1 VNVNTIFRDDCQV
14 AIVGAGPYGL
24 SLAAHL
30 SSAMVDA
37 RVYGRPMSFWRHNM
51 PKGMKLRSAWDASHI
66 VDPDGLLSLDVYAV
80 VGGLGRSAPL
90 TREDFIR
97 YGDWFQETALPD
109 LDARNVEKIE
119 PTGRGF
125 WLTLQDGQAV
135 NARRIV
141 VATGLA
147 KQQFRPAPFRGLP
160 AELVSHSA
168 DHASLDVF
176 RGRRVAVIGR
186 GQSACESAA
195 LLAEGGAEVE
205 MICRGAIRW
214 AGSQNPGDARR
225 HAVFRRAHRM
235 LDISSALGPFPF
247 NWLNA
252 APGTMYRVPPGWRV
266 WLDGFGLRAN
276 AAAWL
281 RPRLAGVRIDAG
293 RRIHRARPD
302 RDGVILD
309 MDDGSRGFDHV
320 LLATGYKIDI
330 ARLGFLGPELTSRI
344 ITDGGSPVLS
354 PSYESSLPGLHF
366 IGPSAVK
373 SFGPLLGQVAGAGHA
388 ARAVTAHV
396 KPDPSGPRRRR
407 PVMPE
412 PETLARPETAPPLN
426 RTAAQRP

>member
-1 VNVNTIFRDDCQV
+1 VNVNTVFRDGCDV
-14 AIVGAGPYGL
+14 AVVGAGPYGL
-24 SLAAHL
+24 SLGAHL
-30 SSAMVDA
+30 SSATVDM
-37 RVYGRPMSFWRHNM
+37 RLFGRPMSFWRHNM

-66 VDPDGLLSLDVYAV
+66 DDPDGFLSLDVYAA
-80 VGGLGRSAPL
+80 VGGLGRPDPL
-90 TREDFIR
+90 PLQDFIR

-109 LDARNVEKIE
+109 LDVRSVEKIE
-119 PTGRGF
+119 PSGRGF

-135 NARRIV
+135 NARRVV

-147 KQQFRPAPFRGLP
+147 KQEFRPAPFRGLP
-160 AELVSHSA
+160 TDLVSHSA
-168 DHASLDVF
+168 DHAALDVF

-214 AGSQNPGDARR
+214 SGSQKSGYA
-225 HAVFRRAHRM
+225 HHGAVARRAHRM
-235 LDISSALGPFPF
+235 LAISSGLGPFPL

-252 APGTMYRVPPGWRV
+252 VPDAMHRVPPGWRA
-266 WLDGFGLRAN
+266 WLDGFGLRAS

-293 RRIHRARPD
+293 RRIRRARPD

-309 MDDGSRGFDHV
+309 MDNGSRGFDHV

-344 ITDGGSPVLS
+344 ITDEGSPVLS

-366 IGPSAVK
+366 IGPSAIK
-373 SFGPLLGQVAGAGHA
+373 SFGPLLGLVAGAGHA
-388 ARAVTAHV
+388 ARAVTAHLHANR
-396 KPDPSGPRRRR
+396 SGPRRRR
-407 PVMPE
+407 SVMSE
-412 PETLARPETAPPLN
+412 PEAFARPETASPLN